1 MADISLHKI
10 SIDSNY
16 QELVIQKGF
25 ITLTNTN
32 ASSLT
37 QSSGSLITNG
47 GITILNTV
55 NSSNFTSGGAMS
67 VAGGISVLKDTYCGQ
82 NVNINGH
89 LDIYGLYQSRFRVDN
104 SSMQSAPNGIDTRLN
119 LSNDTLVLS
128 FIDSTSES
136 LVVNGGSVTIRNTNI
151 AINSTIGGAMT
162 LFGGMSIAKNAF
174 IGDTL
179 DIGSNLDVNNIIT
192 IGTRAQLLMNN
203 QSLNINNTNSIIYN
217 ISNGNNQ
224 VYINNTLVQDTSQT
238 SSNFLNTVL
247 FNAPVINNDTFMV
260 NSTQNAINL
269 STGSIVYYGGMS
281 VSRDILVGG
290 SIGINNINDQVNKII
305 LEQTSNSL
313 SENSFFT
320 GIGSS
325 NGSIL
330 INSLRDF
337 IVTSPGNGVKL
348 NVKNDGNLV
357 FANNYSLICNDTSG
371 VTLVN
376 TLGNDT
382 NFNIKNSIGNNLVNV
397 YNNNNEFMNIG
408 WNNQFVINTGSI
420 NSLSLSSSIDNQ
432 LILSTSGSVIIGSTL
447 ESINTDTAAFIVN
460 GGISVKSTSNVTSI
474 SGGGCMTLAGGLSV
488 EKDLFMGSLL
498 KLNANSDHSIELT
511 SSTSGGGYT
520 QFIVNSLLYPE
531 FKLQNTGITSS
542 YPFLVEFSCNNTI
555 LESLVIGGDNFGY
568 SIKSIGIAKDLLL
581 NTGLS
586 NITLSTNGNI
596 GINTTNPSFTLDVN
610 GIINT
615 TNVLSNS
622 ISSNFITVNGLGSA
636 INSSTGSVSILGG
649 IAINQNAIIRDTLAV
664 LNTGSSL
671 NSSSGSVVFNG
682 GLSINCTEN
691 SSSYNNGGA
700 VSIAGGVCIGKDLF
714 VNGNINTTGYV
725 SNIYVVASSSDN
737 SINSSTGSMISFGGL
752 SLNGSNNSVSITS
765 GGGITCNGGASIRR
779 DLYIGGNTF
788 NYGNIDFHAPVD
800 NVLVFYDTLNVK
812 RFSIDLNVFNKNF
825 SISHYNNSG
834 AFIEKSIDIDN
845 NTGTVSFNN
854 TTVSSNSNA
863 GIITES
869 GITILNTTN
878 AIDIDHGGGM
888 TILGGLSVYR
898 DIYSNGIVS
907 LLSTVNS
914 TNSSNGSLIIKGG
927 IGVAGDTNFQG
938 NVSIIGSLFVQGTV
952 SSINST
958 TINILDNILVLNAG
972 ANGSRDSGFIINR
985 YQTENDT
992 GLGDV
997 VFDTDPVN
1005 FTLPSQISLSLSEI
1019 KLPSIANSNNDY
1031 YTGWW
1036 MKINSGFSND
1046 QVRKVSAY
1054 DGTTKIA
1061 TLMSP
1066 FTNQNPSIGDTVL
1079 LFFKPYVGLIYNE
1092 INDYFEL
1099 GSTVSNPG
1107 NNPTQFTSY
1116 ADLHVSNL
1124 NISSTKLSINSS
1136 IGSLVVFGGV
1146 SINCSENSVSTT
1158 QGGGLTVNGG
1168 CAIHRK
1174 LYVGENLYIKDKDI
1188 SPNTFDILVPLVFN
1202 AGNNVTQNITG
1213 LLFDNTVSG
1222 VDIYL
1227 GVALLSTVNQYAY
1240 YNIRLV
1246 NKNGTW
1252 DITTTYTGD
1261 LLHLDFNISN
1271 SGQLSYTSQNYPG
1284 FSSMTFKYRCITV

>member
-32 ASSLT
+32 ASSLA

-82 NVNINGH
+82 NVNINENLNVFGFS
-89 LDIYGLYQSRFRVDN
+89 QSRFKIDN

-119 LSNDTLVLS
+119 LSNNTLILS
-128 FIDSTSES
+128 FENSTSES
-136 LVVNGGSVTIRNTNI
+136 LIVNGGSVTIHNTNI

-162 LFGGMSIAKNAF
+162 LFGGMSVAKNTF

-179 DIGSNLDVNNIIT
+179 DIGNNLDVNNIIT
-192 IGTRAQLLMNN
+192 IGTRGQLLMNN
-203 QSLNINNTNSIIYN
+203 QYIYN

-224 VYINNTLVQDTSQT
+224 VYINNNLVQDTSQT
-238 SSNFLNTVL
+238 SSNFLNTAI
-247 FNAPVINNDTFMV
+247 FNAPVISNVAFVV

-269 STGSIVYYGGMS
+269 STGSIVNYGGMS
-281 VSRDILVGG
+281 IARDVLIGG
-290 SIGINNINDQVNKII
+290 SIGINNTSDHVNKII

-337 IVTSPGNGVKL
+337 IITSPGNMVKL
-348 NVKNDGNLV
+348 NVKNNGDFL
-357 FANNYSLICNDTSG
+357 FANNYSLICNNTRG

-382 NFNIKNSIGNNLVNV
+382 IFNIKNSIGNNLVNI

-408 WNNQFVINTGSI
+408 WNNKFVIATGSV
-420 NSLSLSSSIDNQ
+420 NSLSLNSSSIENQ
-432 LILSTSGSVIIGSTL
+432 LFLSTSGSVIIGSTR
-447 ESINTDTAAFIVN
+447 ESIDADMAAFIVN

-474 SGGGCMTLAGGLSV
+474 SGGGCMTLGGGLSV
-488 EKDLFMGSLL
+488 AKDLFIGSLL

-511 SSTSGGGYT
+511 SSTSGGYT
-520 QFIVNSLLYPE
+520 QFIVNSTLYPE
-531 FKLQNTGITSS
+531 FKLQNTGMTSS
-542 YPFLVEFSCNNTI
+542 YPFLVELSCNNTTT
-555 LESLVIGGDNFGY
+555 ESLVIGGDNMRY
-568 SIKSIGIAKDLLL
+568 SIKSIGIVKDLLL
-581 NTGLS
+581 NTGLT
-586 NITLSTNGNI
+586 NMILSTNGNI

-610 GIINT
+610 GVINT
-615 TNVLSNS
+615 IDVRSNTVSTNA
-622 ISSNFITVNGLGSA
+622 ITVNGLASA
-636 INSSTGSVSILGG
+636 INSSTGSISVMGG
-649 IAINQNAIIRDTLAV
+649 IAVNKNAIIRDTLAV

-691 SSSYNNGGA
+691 SSSYTNGGA
-700 VSIAGGVCIGKDLF
+700 VSIAGGVSIGKDLF
-714 VNGNINTTGYV
+714 VNGNINTTGYI
-725 SNIYVVASSSDN
+725 SNIYLVATSSDN
-737 SINSSTGSMISFGGL
+737 SINSSTGSIISFGGL
-752 SLNGSNNSVSITS
+752 SLNCPSNSTSITS
-765 GGGITCNGGASIRR
+765 GGGITCNGGASIKR
-779 DLYIGGNTF
+779 DMYIGGNTF
-788 NYGNIDFHAPVD
+788 NYGTNNLFSPND
-800 NVLVFYDTLNVK
+800 NVFVFYDNLNVK
-812 RFSIDLNVFNKNF
+812 RFSIDLNVSNKNF

-834 AFIEKSIDIDN
+834 AFIEKSIDISG

-854 TTVSSNSNA
+854 TTVSSNTNA

-878 AIDIDHGGGM
+878 AIDLQNGGGM

-914 TNSSNGSLIIKGG
+914 TNSTNGSLIVKGG
-927 IGVAGDTNFQG
+927 IGVAGDINVQG
-938 NVSIIGSLFVQGTV
+938 NVSIIGSLFVRGTV

-1005 FTLPSQISLSLSEI
+1005 FTLPSQISLTSSEI
-1019 KLPSIANSNNDY
+1019 KLPSIANSNNGY
-1031 YTGWW
+1031 YVGWW

-1046 QVRKVSAY
+1046 QVRKVTGY
-1054 DGTTKIA
+1054 NGTTKIA

-1107 NNPTQFTSY
+1107 NNPTQFTGY
-1116 ADLHVSNL
+1116 ADLHVNNL
-1124 NISSTKLSINSS
+1124 NISSTKVSINSS
-1136 IGSLVVFGGV
+1136 IGSLVVLGGV
-1146 SINCSENSVSTT
+1146 AINCSENSVSST
-1158 QGGGLTVNGG
+1158 QGGCLTVNGG
-1168 CAIHRK
+1168 CAVHRK
-1174 LYVGENLYIKDKDI
+1174 LYVGENIYINGKDI
-1188 SPNTFDILVPLVFN
+1188 SPNTFDIVVPVTFN
-1202 AGNNVTQNITG
+1202 AMSNITQNISS

-1227 GVALLSTVNQYAY
+1227 SVAMLSSVNQYAY
-1240 YNIRLV
+1240 YNIRLI
-1246 NKNGTW
+1246 NKNGMW

-1261 LLHLDFNISN
+1261 LIHLDFNISN
-1271 SGQLSYTSQNYPG
+1271 SGQLSYTSQNYTG